1 MIAFQVFL
9 AIAVLLI
16 GWRLLTLRST
26 AAGRAGQ
33 KVGLAFLLVG
43 AIVIIIWPDITN
55 TIARSVGISRGA
67 DLMLYLLILV
77 FIFDRINDYV
87 RRRDEN
93 KRLVSLARYI
103 ALSEA
108 ERNNKS

>member
-1 MIAFQVFL
+1 MIAFQVVL
-9 AIAVLLI
+9 AVAVLII

-26 AAGRAGQ
+26 AAGRAWK
-33 KVGLAFLLVG
+33 KVGLALLLVA
-43 AIVIIIWPDITN
+43 AIVVIIWPDITN
-55 TIARSVGISRGA
+55 SIARSVGISRGA

-87 RRRDEN
+87 RRKDEN
-93 KRLVSLARYI
+93 KRLVSLARFI

-108 ERNNKS
+108 ERNRKP